1 MLILASEDLN
11 SIFYESLQ
19 TIERLMLE
27 QIEGARRNHI
37 EVKKVVLVGGFGDSP
52 ALKEHLRVSLQRI
65 NNQYGT
71 NVELVNSAANTSAI
85 GVAKGAIMRAQ
96 DKINGP
102 LRIPCRSI
110 GVLYHV
116 RDDNG
121 HEYSPEVL
129 AQRWSVCELTQEE
142 YIMRTIKWIIK
153 AVSPHLSPRLFFWCI
168 MTD

>member
-1 MLILASEDLN
+1 
-11 SIFYESLQ
+11 
-19 TIERLMLE
+19 
-27 QIEGARRNHI
+27 
-37 EVKKVVLVGGFGDSP
+37 
-52 ALKEHLRVSLQRI
+52 
-65 NNQYGT
+65 
-71 NVELVNSAANTSAI
+71 
-85 GVAKGAIMRAQ
+85 MRAQ
-96 DKINGP
+96 DNINGP